1 MTHRST
7 KLLDQ
12 LRRNRVAL
20 ISLAVAI
27 ISLSYNTWRNEA
39 SEENRTQR
47 LVSIEILLK
56 LADLQQLVWHNH
68 YDGDIEDRGNLR
80 TGWTLVLTIRD
91 ISTILGDPMPESGQ
105 KLWQVWNENYAELPN
120 STAAKD
126 SIITA
131 IERCRLDTLAVLQ
144 ALE

>member
-1 MTHRST
+1 MKNRST
-7 KLLDQ
+7 RLMDQ

-39 SEENRTQR
+39 SEANRTQR

-56 LADLQQLVWHNH
+56 LADLQQVVWHNH

-91 ISTILGDPMPESGQ
+91 ISTILGEPMPESGH
-105 KLWQVWNENYAELPN
+105 KLWQVWNENYETLPN

-126 SIITA
+126 NIIMA
-131 IERCRLDTLAVLQ
+131 IEKCRLDTLAVLQ
-144 ALE
+144 ELE

>member
-1 MTHRST
+1 MQST
-7 KLLDQ
+7 KFLDQ

-39 SEENRTQR
+39 SEDNRTQR
-47 LVSIEILLK
+47 LVSIEVLLK

-68 YDGDIEDRGNLR
+68 YDGDVEDKGNLR
-80 TGWTLVLTIRD
+80 TGWTIVLTIRD
-91 ISTILGDPMPESGQ
+91 IATILDAPMPASAE
-105 KLWQVWNENYAELPN
+105 KLWIVWDDNNQQLGK

-126 SIITA
+126 NISMA
-131 IERCRLDTLAVLQ
+131 IEKCRVDTLAVLQ
-144 ALE
+144 ELD

>member
-1 MTHRST
+1 MRST
-7 KLLDQ
+7 KLMDQ

-20 ISLAVAI
+20 ISLVVAI

-39 SEENRTQR
+39 SEDNRTQR

-68 YDGDIEDRGNLR
+68 YDGDTEDKGNLR
-80 TGWTLVLTIRD
+80 TGWAIVLTIKD
-91 ISTILGDPMPESGQ
+91 IATILDAPMPESAE
-105 KLWQVWNENYAELPN
+105 KLWVVWNDNNLQLGD

-126 SIITA
+126 TIIMA
-131 IERCRLDTLAVLQ
+131 IEKCRVDTLAVLQ
-144 ALE
+144 ALD